1 MIAAAWPRTLAV
13 LIVLAL
19 MFAGGW
25 YVRGLVASVEA
36 ADQARLVDAERA
48 VHREYVA
55 GVEEADRRNK
65 AKSTAAVDAVEQAR
79 EVDIQVVDREVI
91 KYVERY
97 RASACVVDPE
107 WLCVVNR
114 SLGLRC
120 EG

>member
-1 MIAAAWPRTLAV
+1 MTAAMWPRTLAV
-13 LIVLAL
+13 LLAL
-19 MFAGGW
+19 ALVFACGW
-25 YVRGLVASVEA
+25 YVRSLVADVDA
-36 ADQARLVDAERA
+36 ADQARLVEVERA
-48 VHREYVA
+48 AHREYVD
-55 GVEEADRRNK
+55 GVEEADRLNK

-97 RASACVVDPE
+97 RTSACVVDPE